1 MSVSDAQMTKLCRSW
16 VVMKFELYSWKHF
29 DLKLFCYENSNFE
42 FKKFKIRFFQTTS
55 DGEMTKMN
63 FVILKRLW
71 NFVVDN
77 VLIWNHLAMRKLRLN
92 LKIWNSNFINDLGW
106 RNSLNE
112 NYRSRK
118 VIKLCSW
125 QLFELTSFRASNK
138 QFILGLV

>member
-42 FKKFKIRFFQTTS
+42 FKKFKIWFFQTTS

-77 VLIWNHLAMRKLRLN
+77 VLIWNHLAMRKLFEFKI
-92 LKIWNSNFINDLGW
+92 LKFKFYK
-106 RNSLNE
+106 RPRME
-112 NYRSRK
+112 
-118 VIKLCSW
+118 KLPKW
-125 QLFELTSFRASNK
+125 KL
-138 QFILGLV
+138 